1 MLTEYVQK
9 VMKRAKYEILP
20 GDGSYYG
27 SIKGF
32 PGLYANAPSL
42 EKCREELLET
52 LEEWILIRLRKN
64 LKVPLVHRID
74 LNIKKVA

>member
-1 MLTEYVQK
+1 MLSEYIHF
-9 VMKRAKYEILP
+9 VMQRAKYEILP
-20 GDGSYYG
+20 DDGSYYG

-32 PGLYANAPSL
+32 RGLYANTSDL
-42 EKCREELLET
+42 EKCREKLLET

-64 LKVPLVHRID
+64 LSVPVIKGID